1 MKFIKWFFNYGV
13 KYRKQVEKY
22 EDNNRTI
29 GPIANFIVLVF
40 TTAIP
45 LLALWG
51 MFKLP
56 WSEYMWILK
65 ILCGIFAFASIMK
78 VPSELMIFSVV
89 AIRHGFKTRIA
100 TKMEN
105 MVEQLDEN
113 IVGEQ
118 TKELASTAVIKE
130 KRTKPVWDFIIGT
143 IGILLSIGVV
153 IAFVVLFFWFL
164 SNLGA

>member
-13 KYRKQVEKY
+13 KYREQVEKY

-51 MFKLP
+51 VFALP
-56 WSEYMWILK
+56 WADMWPANL
-65 ILCGIFAFASIMK
+65 LCMALAFGSIFK
-78 VPSELMIFSVV
+78 VPSELMIFSLV
-89 AIRHGFKTRIA
+89 AIRHGIKTRI
-100 TKMEN
+100 EN
-105 MVEQLDEN
+105 KVESLANEHLEDGN
-113 IVGEQ
+113 IG
-118 TKELASTAVIKE
+118 KEIVEETITNRKG

-164 SNLGA
+164 SQLG

>member
-1 MKFIKWFFNYGV
+1 MRFIKWFFSFGA

-40 TTAIP
+40 ATAIP

-51 MFKLP
+51 VFALNWGDLWP
-56 WSEYMWILK
+56 VNL
-65 ILCGIFAFASIMK
+65 LCVALAFGSIFK
-78 VPSELMIFSVV
+78 VPSELMIFSIV
-89 AIRHGFKTRIA
+89 AIRHGIKTRI
-100 TKMEN
+100 EN
-105 MVEQLDEN
+105 KVEGFANEHLDEN
-113 IVGEQ
+113 SVGKVIVEETITNRKG
-118 TKELASTAVIKE
+118 

-164 SNLGA
+164 ANL

>member
-13 KYRKQVEKY
+13 KYRKQVEQY

-29 GPIANFIVLVF
+29 GPIANFVVLAF

-51 MFKLP
+51 MFKFP
-56 WSEYMWILK
+56 WADMWPLNL
-65 ILCGIFAFASIMK
+65 LCTALAFGAIFK
-78 VPSELMIFSVV
+78 VPSELMIYSLV
-89 AIRHGFKTRIA
+89 AIRHGIKTRI
-100 TKMEN
+100 EN
-105 MVEQLDEN
+105 KVESLANEHLDEN
-113 IVGEQ
+113 SVGKVIVEETITNRKG
-118 TKELASTAVIKE
+118 
-130 KRTKPVWDFIIGT
+130 KRTKPIWDFIIGT

>member
-51 MFKLP
+51 VFKLP
-56 WSEYMWILK
+56 WGDLWPVNL
-65 ILCGIFAFASIMK
+65 LCVALAFGSIFT
-78 VPSELMIFSVV
+78 VPSELMIFSLV
-89 AIRHGFKTRIA
+89 AIRHGIKTRI
-100 TKMEN
+100 EN
-105 MVEQLDEN
+105 KVESLANEHLDEN
-113 IVGEQ
+113 SVGKVIVEETITNRKG
-118 TKELASTAVIKE
+118 

-164 SNLGA
+164 ANIG

>member
-1 MKFIKWFFNYGV
+1 MKFIKWFFNFGA

-40 TTAIP
+40 AAAIP

-51 MFKLP
+51 VFALNWGDLWP
-56 WSEYMWILK
+56 VNL
-65 ILCGIFAFASIMK
+65 LCVALAFGSIFK
-78 VPSELMIFSVV
+78 VPSELMIFSIV
-89 AIRHGFKTRIA
+89 AIRHGIKTRI
-100 TKMEN
+100 EN
-105 MVEQLDEN
+105 KVEGFANEHLDEN
-113 IVGEQ
+113 SVGKVIVEETITNRKG
-118 TKELASTAVIKE
+118 

-164 SNLGA
+164 ATL

>member
-51 MFKLP
+51 VFKLP
-56 WSEYMWILK
+56 WGDLWPVNL
-65 ILCGIFAFASIMK
+65 LCVALAFGSIFT
-78 VPSELMIFSVV
+78 VPSELMIYSLV
-89 AIRHGFKTRIA
+89 AIRHGIKTRIA

-164 SNLGA
+164 ANIG